1 MKSNRIMYILPLL
14 LFFAACDNIS
24 VDEVESM
31 PPVIT
36 SFEPQSAPVG
46 AIVKVMG
53 EHLNNVT
60 EAYIGDVKVDI
71 VEKVSDKRLSLRV
84 VSGVISG
91 SITLVNPI
99 GVPVHP
105 HRLTAHLR
113 YRKSLKKSFSRRW
126 RWVTKCSFPV
136 HN

>member
-1 MKSNRIMYILPLL
+1 ML

-31 PPVIT
+31 PPVIS
-36 SFEPQSAPVG
+36 SFEPQTAPVG

-84 VSGVISG
+84 VSGVTSG
-91 SITLVNPI
+91 SITLVNPM
-99 GVPVHP
+99 G
-105 HRLTAHLR
+105 RTSSSTSFNC
-113 YRKSLKKSFSRRW
+113 SLH
-126 RWVTKCSFPV
+126 TGN
-136 HN
+136 H